1 MNPIVLKFLAWIK
14 RIRLIGTMSKSRGD
28 MTITSR
34 IAKTS
39 IWLIEFRNVSTRK
52 RRMKVMSKMTRMT
65 NKVVTSR
72 LNVCFCSA
80 CAENLASK
88 KTSQMIDAVRR
99 MQSVICKVATRG

>member
-65 NKVVTSR
+65 NKV
-72 LNVCFCSA
+72 
-80 CAENLASK
+80 ASK
-88 KTSQMIDAVRR
+88 KTCQMIDAVRR